1 MKNIQYNIR
10 LNVIVPCITAGIAV
24 LTFIVAFQITK
35 YYIGKGD
42 ADYIGIVIVYG
53 VVATVISLM
62 TGILITRILLKP
74 MQQFIE
80 NAKQLPAI
88 ASQVISSGK
97 EKNVDELKHFC
108 MIFEQV
114 AEVLSKVES
123 RQFFPD
129 ITGES
134 RAIRGVLNQIIKV
147 APTDS
152 TVLVYGESGTGKELV
167 AKNIYEHSIRKD
179 KAFVKINCVAIPE
192 ELLESELFGHEKGS
206 FTGASSR
213 KLGKFEI
220 ADGGTIFLDEIGDMS
235 LRLQAKILRVLQE
248 REFDRV
254 GGTNPIKV
262 DVRFIAA
269 TNKNLEELVKDG
281 KFREDLFYRLN
292 VFVINIPPLRN
303 RIEDI
308 PLLVDSFYENSSL
321 KHVKLSPKALSELM
335 DYSWPGNIRELQN
348 VIERAMVLCE
358 DGSEIESN
366 HLPSNIANEVL
377 KRPSQIVTDFSPE
390 ENSEG
395 IFPIDEELR
404 KFEKS
409 ILIGALRK
417 AGGVQIKA
425 AKLLGINA
433 RSVAHRIK
441 KHNITASAYKTTN
454 YEV

>member
-97 EKNVDELKHFC
+97 EKNVDELKHFS

-220 ADGGTIFLDEIGDMS
+220 ADGGTIFLDEI
-235 LRLQAKILRVLQE
+235 
-248 REFDRV
+248 
-254 GGTNPIKV
+254 
-262 DVRFIAA
+262 
-269 TNKNLEELVKDG
+269 
-281 KFREDLFYRLN
+281 
-292 VFVINIPPLRN
+292 
-303 RIEDI
+303 
-308 PLLVDSFYENSSL
+308 
-321 KHVKLSPKALSELM
+321 
-335 DYSWPGNIRELQN
+335 
-348 VIERAMVLCE
+348 
-358 DGSEIESN
+358 
-366 HLPSNIANEVL
+366 
-377 KRPSQIVTDFSPE
+377 
-390 ENSEG
+390 
-395 IFPIDEELR
+395 
-404 KFEKS
+404 
-409 ILIGALRK
+409 
-417 AGGVQIKA
+417 
-425 AKLLGINA
+425 
-433 RSVAHRIK
+433 
-441 KHNITASAYKTTN
+441 
-454 YEV
+454 

>member
-10 LNVIVPCITAGIAV
+10 LNIIVPCITAGIAV
-24 LTFIVAFQITK
+24 LTFIVAFQTTK
-35 YYIGKGD
+35 YYIEKGV
-42 ADYIGIVIVYG
+42 ADYIGILIVYG
-53 VVATVISLM
+53 VVATALSLM
-62 TGILITRILLKP
+62 TGILITRVLLKP

-97 EKNVDELKHFC
+97 EKNVDELKQFS

-254 GGTNPIKV
+254 GGTKPIKV

-308 PLLVDSFYENSSL
+308 PLLVDSFCENSSL
-321 KHVKLSPKALSELM
+321 EPVKLSPKALAELM

-358 DGSEIESN
+358 DGSEIDSN

-377 KRPSQIVTDFSPE
+377 KRPSQIITDFNPE

-417 AGGVQIKA
+417 AGGVQIYA
-425 AKLLGINA
+425 AKILGINA

-441 KHNITASAYKTTN
+441 KHDIDASVYKSKN
-454 YEV
+454 YGL

>member
-97 EKNVDELKHFC
+97 EKNVDELKHFS

-308 PLLVDSFYENSSL
+308 PLLVDSFYENS
-321 KHVKLSPKALSELM
+321 
-335 DYSWPGNIRELQN
+335 
-348 VIERAMVLCE
+348 
-358 DGSEIESN
+358 
-366 HLPSNIANEVL
+366 
-377 KRPSQIVTDFSPE
+377 
-390 ENSEG
+390 
-395 IFPIDEELR
+395 
-404 KFEKS
+404 
-409 ILIGALRK
+409 
-417 AGGVQIKA
+417 
-425 AKLLGINA
+425 
-433 RSVAHRIK
+433 
-441 KHNITASAYKTTN
+441 
-454 YEV
+454 